1 MSAPT
6 LHTRRRYEAWA
17 RSAASPPRGGGP
29 GAGAAAR
36 EERERE
42 GEGGRERG
50 GGDWQVQ
57 DGPERYTEYS
67 RVRRDLEHV

>member
-42 GEGGRERG
+42 REETGRCRM
-50 GGDWQVQ
+50 VQ
-57 DGPERYTEYS
+57 SVIQSIAE
-67 RVRRDLEHV
+67 

>member
-42 GEGGRERG
+42 REREREG
-50 GGDWQVQ
+50 EETGRCRMVQ
-57 DGPERYTEYS
+57 SVIQSIAE
-67 RVRRDLEHV
+67 

>member
-36 EERERE
+36 GERE
-42 GEGGRERG
+42 GERG
-50 GGDWQVQ
+50 GEETGRCRMVQ
-57 DGPERYTEYS
+57 SVIQSIAE
-67 RVRRDLEHV
+67 

>member
-42 GEGGRERG
+42 REREREGGRRLAG
-50 GGDWQVQ
+50 AGW
-57 DGPERYTEYS
+57 S
-67 RVRRDLEHV
+67 RALYRV